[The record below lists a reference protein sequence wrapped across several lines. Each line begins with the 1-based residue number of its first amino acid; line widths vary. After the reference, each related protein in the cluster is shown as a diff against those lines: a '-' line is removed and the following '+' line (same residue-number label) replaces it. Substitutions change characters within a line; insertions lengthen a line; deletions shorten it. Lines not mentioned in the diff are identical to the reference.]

1 MERQS
6 PDIAADPFQERHD
19 GLPREKCHVLGGA
32 FEFVTESPE
41 LRRIVRWA
49 YHGLPRHRLSA
60 SPARMRVRLVLSEE
74 AGGERG
80 RVNGRGRGGRG
91 EPAPFAML
99 SAPGLLCGAGPSSA
113 MAVMSAE
120 QRSALIVVPRQ
131 LLRFPYH
138 VRYELIEL
146 AVFTLAARV
155 QQLMP
160 LHAAC
165 VGRGHRGLLL
175 IGDSGAGKSTAVLH
189 CALRGLNVVSED
201 SLFVAPQSLLA
212 TGVPNF
218 LHVQRESLRFVAD
231 ADARLIRR
239 APTIRRRSGARKLEV
254 DLRQG
259 RFRLS
264 PRPPEVCGLVA
275 LSSRGADG
283 EPLLVPISP
292 GEALTRL
299 RRSQPYAASQ
309 PGWPIFAERMR
320 GVPSFELRR
329 GAHPKESAVV
339 LAELLAALAEV
350 APRFR
355 RQDL

>member
-1 MERQS
+1 VRRNT
-6 PDIAADPFQERHD
+6 DIAADPFQERRD
-19 GLPREKCHVLGGA
+19 GLPRAKCQVLGGA
-32 FEFVTESPE
+32 FEFVTDSPE
-41 LRRIVRWA
+41 LLKIVRWA

-60 SPARMRVRLVLSEE
+60 SPARMRVRLVLGAPAS
-74 AGGERG
+74 GEPR
-80 RVNGRGRGGRG
+80 RANGRGRGGAG

-99 SAPGLLCGAGPSSA
+99 SAPGLLCGASPSSA
-113 MAVMSAE
+113 IAVMSAE
-120 QRSALIVVPRQ
+120 QQSALIVVPRQ

-165 VGRGHRGLLL
+165 VGQGRRGLLL

-189 CALRGLNVVSED
+189 CALRGLTVVSED
-201 SLFVAPQSLLA
+201 SLFVAPESLLA

-218 LHVQRESLRFVAD
+218 LHLQPESLRFVPS

-239 APTIRRRSGARKLEV
+239 APTIRRRSGVRKLEV
-254 DLRQG
+254 DLRQD
-259 RFRLS
+259 RFRLA
-264 PRPPEVCGLVA
+264 PRPPEICGLVA
-275 LSSRGADG
+275 LSSRAAGG
-283 EPLLVPISP
+283 EPLLVPLTP
-292 GEALTRL
+292 GEALARL

-309 PGWPIFAERMR
+309 PGWSVFAERMR

-329 GAHPKESAVV
+329 GVHPKESAVV
-339 LAELLAALAEV
+339 LAELLAALAELSHGQF
-350 APRFR
+350 PRR
-355 RQDL
+355 GR